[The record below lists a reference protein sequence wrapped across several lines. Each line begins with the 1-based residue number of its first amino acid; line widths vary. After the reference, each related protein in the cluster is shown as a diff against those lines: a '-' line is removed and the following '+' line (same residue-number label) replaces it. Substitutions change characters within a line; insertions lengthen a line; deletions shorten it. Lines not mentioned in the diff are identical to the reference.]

1 MRNLNVTLRA
11 VAALVPALML
21 LAGCD
26 QGPRRVAG
34 GGSDIGNGSAVAGV
48 VVSADGLPQTAVTAR
63 LRPAGYLSPLPAV
76 APKRAAADTAAEVLS
91 DSLGRF
97 LFKAIR
103 PGSYRIEFFRTAA
116 GARALAE
123 CRVDSG
129 GKAVD
134 LDKVRLAEPAAL
146 ILRAPSGAAAGSK
159 AYVRFPGLERA
170 PAILEAGLPLRID
183 GLPAA
188 EFALDFASTDPAFSA
203 LSGKRVALRPGEDA
217 DPDPI
222 AAPCGDYTCDSLA
235 LADFLKANA
244 VDAPVS
250 RFATGSGRITGLTFS
265 GLPFGYHF
273 ATVGPLGRLTAVAT
287 FRSEGPYWTDT
298 LMEPLMQS
306 LGRMDSLWLLSLSW
320 SKDSAFTKI
329 PVSIGQL
336 ANLRELY
343 LLGDSLRTVPA
354 EIGDLHK
361 LEFISVQFNRLTE
374 LPDWG
379 GLTALRE
386 IQLPHNLLRTLPE
399 SLFAWPAIAKL
410 DIADNHLCG
419 LTQAQKDFLA
429 ARDAPWDAATQTCP

>member
-1 MRNLNVTLRA
+1 MRNFNVTLGA
-11 VAALVPALML
+11 TAALLASLML

-48 VVSADGLPQTAVTAR
+48 VVSADGLPQIAVTAR
-63 LRPAGYLSPLPAV
+63 LRPAGYLTPLPAG

-91 DSLGRF
+91 DSSGRF
-97 LFKAIR
+97 LFKSIR

-116 GARALAE
+116 GGRALTE

-129 GKAVD
+129 GKAVE

-146 ILRAPSGAAAGSK
+146 ILRAPAGAASGSK
-159 AYVRFPGLERA
+159 AYVRFPGLER
-170 PAILEAGLPLRID
+170 PPVVVEAGVPVRVE

-188 EFALDFASTDPAFSA
+188 EFILDFASTDAAFA
-203 LSGKRVALRPGEDA
+203 ARSGTRVALLPGEAA
-217 DPDPI
+217 DPDSI
-222 AAPCGDYTCDSLA
+222 AAPCGDYACDSLA

-273 ATVGPLGRLTAVAT
+273 ATLGSLGRLTAVTT

-306 LGRMDSLWLLSLSW
+306 LDRMDSLWLLSLSW

-329 PVSIGQL
+329 PASIGKL
-336 ANLRELY
+336 TNLRELY
-343 LLGDSLRTVPA
+343 LLGDSLRAVPG
-354 EIGDLHK
+354 EIENLTK

-386 IQLPHNLLRTLPE
+386 LQVPHNLLRTLPE
-399 SLFAWPAIAKL
+399 SLFSWPAIAKL

-419 LTQAQKDFLA
+419 LTQVQKDFLA
-429 ARDAPWDAATQTCP
+429 SRDAPWDAATQTCP